1 MRNHC
6 QVLPLCHYLQ
16 LKISKITLTM
26 KVNTVAAFSSKIK
39 TKHQH
44 NVVFDV
50 DVDVKNHWR
59 WFGRSRRSL
68 LFWSYSTSCVWDK
81 WLSCLLFIRAINQGV
96 VNKWKWTSQ
105 CHLRTTK
112 SRFCCELFEL
122 EMFNKDIQYNLWT
135 TSNICLNSNHYLFWV
150 VSTELQ

>member
-44 NVVFDV
+44 NVVF

-135 TSNICLNSNHYLFWV
+135 TSNICLNSDRHLFWV